1 MGEEKI
7 DLMAEMRTSYA
18 ELVTSYD
25 ELLTSCG
32 QFVAEI
38 LSLLQ
43 RIINNLKNFVQ
54 LARITPSICDIL
66 TITRRKKMSNYLKLK
81 NRVMCLK
88 ISGGVWGG
96 CLPIASLV

>member
-7 DLMAEMRTSYA
+7 DHMAEMRTSYA

-43 RIINNLKNFVQ
+43 RIINNL
-54 LARITPSICDIL
+54 
-66 TITRRKKMSNYLKLK
+66 
-81 NRVMCLK
+81 
-88 ISGGVWGG
+88 
-96 CLPIASLV
+96 

>member
-32 QFVAEI
+32 KLLAEI
-38 LSLLQ
+38 FAFFATYNQ
-43 RIINNLKNFVQ
+43 
-54 LARITPSICDIL
+54 
-66 TITRRKKMSNYLKLK
+66 
-81 NRVMCLK
+81 
-88 ISGGVWGG
+88 
-96 CLPIASLV
+96 